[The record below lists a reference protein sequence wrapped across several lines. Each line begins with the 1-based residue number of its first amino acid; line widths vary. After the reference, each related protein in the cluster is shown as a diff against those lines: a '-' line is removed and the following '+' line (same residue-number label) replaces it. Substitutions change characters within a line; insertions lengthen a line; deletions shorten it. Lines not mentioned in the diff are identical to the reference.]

1 MIISAVEDRTMQT
14 ERDQLSDRVTTLL
27 GFSELLL
34 EGAYGSLEEDQRR
47 VLEDMVEAA
56 RDLKEMVRSDR
67 RAFSID

>member
-1 MIISAVEDRTMQT
+1 MQT

-34 EGAYGSLEEDQRR
+34 EGAYGSLEQDQRR

>member
-1 MIISAVEDRTMQT
+1 MQT

-34 EGAYGSLEEDQRR
+34 EEAYGPLEPEQRK

-56 RDLKEMVRSDR
+56 RDLKEIVRSDR
-67 RAFSID
+67 RAFSFD

>member
-1 MIISAVEDRTMQT
+1 MQT

-34 EGAYGSLEEDQRR
+34 EGAYGALQGEQRK

-56 RDLKEMVRSDR
+56 RDLKELVRSDR
-67 RAFSID
+67 RAFTFD